1 MHRACTE
8 HAPLSPTLAASGQSG
23 HHDKGDDMYVHP
35 LIHTE
40 LSRQPQLQLSRRRL
54 QRSRRETSFK
64 LGTLLIAI
72 LATLALSTTASA
84 ASATK
89 PPHKGYTL
97 AEVQA
102 AAVASADVSRA
113 ANKTYVAVKYP
124 RVWGVETLL
133 NGNVRVELSI
143 WIYGLSAQ
151 QGADHDVTVI
161 VSPGMQIVDEHEV
174 ARQ

>member
-1 MHRACTE
+1 MKIG
-8 HAPLSPTLAASGQSG
+8 LSFVTLTSVA
-23 HHDKGDDMYVHP
+23 M
-35 LIHTE
+35 LT
-40 LSRQPQLQLSRRRL
+40 LS
-54 QRSRRETSFK
+54 
-64 LGTLLIAI
+64 A
-72 LATLALSTTASA
+72 TASA

-102 AAVASADVSRA
+102 AAVASADVATA

-124 RVWGVETLL
+124 RVWGLETLP

-151 QGADHDVTVI
+151 QGPTTT
-161 VSPGMQIVDEHEV
+161 
-174 ARQ
+174 